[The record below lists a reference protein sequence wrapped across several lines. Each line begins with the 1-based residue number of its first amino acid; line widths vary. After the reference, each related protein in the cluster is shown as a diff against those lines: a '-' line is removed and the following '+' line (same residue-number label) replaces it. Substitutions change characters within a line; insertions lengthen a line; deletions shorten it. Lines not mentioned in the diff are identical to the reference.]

1 MIRHEV
7 AHLGIG
13 TLDTRLAL
21 LIKIGELNPFFLS
34 LFFWENVNSLIRGD
48 RGSRSADSNLV
59 SFMEKLSV
67 IRSFMYNLVL

>member
-34 LFFWENVNSLIRGD
+34 LFFWENVNS
-48 RGSRSADSNLV
+48 
-59 SFMEKLSV
+59 
-67 IRSFMYNLVL
+67 

>member
-21 LIKIGELNPFFLS
+21 LIKIGELNSF
-34 LFFWENVNSLIRGD
+34 FFWENVNSLIRGD